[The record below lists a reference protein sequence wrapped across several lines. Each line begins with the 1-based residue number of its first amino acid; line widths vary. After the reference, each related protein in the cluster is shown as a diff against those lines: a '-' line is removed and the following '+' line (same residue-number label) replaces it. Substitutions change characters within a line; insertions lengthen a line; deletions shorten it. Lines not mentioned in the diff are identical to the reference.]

1 MRTKITV
8 AHRDGVCE
16 IKDGEFMIRRGTKEK
31 VGIGVDPNGNTYLHS
46 VHSFTNA
53 GQYLNP
59 AGAPGLFTT
68 GGERLMWE
76 KIEPE
81 KPIGLVDKIS
91 KLIAYAKSLG
101 FAATISGMSGE
112 DMTITFR

>member
-1 MRTKITV
+1 MKKITV
-8 AHRDGVCE
+8 SHRDGVTE
-16 IKDGEFMIRRGTKEK
+16 IEDGEFMIRRGTKEK
-31 VGIGVDPNGNTYLHS
+31 VGISVDPNGDTYLHS

>member
-1 MRTKITV
+1 MKKITV
-8 AHRDGVCE
+8 SHRDGVTE
-16 IKDGEFMIRRGTKEK
+16 IEDGEFMIRRGTKEK
-31 VGIGVDPNGNTYLHS
+31 VGISVDPNGDTYLHS

-53 GQYLNP
+53 GQYLNS

-81 KPIGLVDKIS
+81 NPLNLPDKIS
-91 KLIAYAKSLG
+91 KLIAYANTLG
-101 FAATISGMSGE
+101 FDAIITGTSSE
-112 DMTITFR
+112 DMTIIFR